1 MDNQNKPVHQS
12 KNNLSLYLAIA
23 AILISVI
30 GTGIS
35 IVEAMIMKDQQIIM
49 HEQKA
54 ASVWPYVI
62 PSKSLKADQV
72 GQVIQVK
79 YTNNGVGPALL
90 GPSSVSY
97 NGKSIERSQL
107 SGLIS
112 QDLSG
117 YTVVETTNV
126 SSEGTVLA
134 AEEEYIFV
142 EITVIGMTM
151 DIESL
156 NTLSQV
162 LSEISV
168 DYCYCSIYQDCW
180 AGGTEQSP
188 IRSMSCDTKIVM

>member
-1 MDNQNKPVHQS
+1 MDEETQKKT

-35 IVEAMIMKDQQIIM
+35 VVEAMIMKDQQTIM
-49 HEQKA
+49 HEQKS

-62 PSKSLKADQV
+62 PSKSLSADQV

-79 YTNNGVGPALL
+79 YTNNGVGPALMGL
-90 GPSSVSY
+90 SSISY
-97 NGKSIERSQL
+97 NGKPIKRDQL

-117 YTVVETTNV
+117 YNVVQTTNV
-126 SSEGTVLA
+126 NSEGTVIA

-142 EITVIGMTM
+142 EIKVIGMKM
-151 DIESL
+151 DLEGL
-156 NTLSQV
+156 NAVSQV
-162 LSEISV
+162 LSQISV
-168 DYCYCSIYQDCW
+168 EYCYCSIYQDCW
-180 AGGTEQSP
+180 MSSTEGSP
-188 IRSMSCDTKIVM
+188 IRTTHCNTKIVM